1 MLPLEMKNIHKVRH
15 FSAEGNISLNYLL
28 SRVNMNDV
36 WELYTALETNMFE
49 IEMLN
54 KEPTSLPLQQE
65 AKFLVFQKLKLQEL
79 SLLVMIFRIKN

>member
-1 MLPLEMKNIHKVRH
+1 MLPLEMKNVHNKVRH
-15 FSAEGNISLNYLL
+15 FSMEGNISLNYLL

-54 KEPTSLPLQQE
+54 KEPTTLP
-65 AKFLVFQKLKLQEL
+65 
-79 SLLVMIFRIKN
+79 